1 MTPAR
6 IWPVLAISGVVGGLC
21 GAGLGATWQD
31 VIEPA
36 QVLAGVVHYQ
46 SGDPLLLYSTRTWTL
61 LHQVT
66 ALAISAGVTEWWLT
80 IVWSGLVGALAFQA
94 LALTTLAMGASPII
108 AMLTPVLLWASGAA
122 SLSGNYPVRL
132 LGFPH
137 TYGLVAHPLL
147 LLVVG
152 LLAVRR
158 DRAAAF
164 LLGLFPAIHVVVGL
178 WAWLIVGASGIQF
191 REHWSEH
198 WSERAGPVAR
208 WWLAGVA
215 IAVVSAVVHV
225 TWFVGTTPQATE
237 YTDVMM
243 RGVLKYWESHRTPI
257 EWFSAEPLRIILLPL
272 ALVLYQRWLGAHLP
286 IEARILARSFAIVV
300 VIVCVADWIVR
311 LVPEHLGW
319 MVARVMPRRL
329 LALPALGGMAWII
342 GVATSSRVPAA
353 VRFGSQAAF
362 ASIALVVLPLVA
374 DPSGLGATML
384 QLGDTVFENWTIVA
398 AVVVGIGVTALLAG
412 SLASAKWQQW
422 SAGWPDRI
430 SRQAFVTLLVMLAIA
445 ATAQAVASARS
456 NLDAVTDSHSDP
468 VFAAVAAR
476 PGLLLTAWNLHL
488 IQAPTRRPIL
498 LDVAALDGLIYVPA
512 AAERTDHILRQIYG
526 MALGEPPQSPE
537 ALWGRRS
544 VIEWQ
549 VIADEFHVTDVLTP
563 ASWVLQLPQVVRDDD
578 LVLWSIPARRD
589 EPR

>member
-1 MTPAR
+1 
-6 IWPVLAISGVVGGLC
+6 LGGLC
-21 GAGLGATWQD
+21 GASLGATWQD

-46 SGDPLLLYSTRTWTL
+46 PGDPLFLYSTRTWTL

-80 IVWSGLVGALAFQA
+80 IVWSGLVGALSFQA
-94 LALTTLAMGASPII
+94 LALTTLAMGASPVI

-137 TYGLVAHPLL
+137 TYGLVSHPLL

-152 LLAVRR
+152 LLAVKR

-164 LLGLFPAIHVVVGL
+164 LLGVFPSIHVVVGL
-178 WAWLIVGASGIQF
+178 WAWLIVGLLGVKLRAHGP
-191 REHWSEH
+191 
-198 WSERAGPVAR
+198 ERAGPFVR
-208 WWLAGVA
+208 WWLAGLA
-215 IAVVSAVVHV
+215 ITLVSAIVHV
-225 TWFVGTTPQATE
+225 SWFAGAMPSATE
-237 YTDVMM
+237 YTDAVM
-243 RGVLKYWESHRTPI
+243 RGVLQYWESHRTPI
-257 EWFSAEPLRIILLPL
+257 EWFSAEPLRIIALPV
-272 ALVLYQRWLGAHLP
+272 ALVLYQRWLGPHIPL
-286 IEARILARSFAIVV
+286 EARILARSFVVVV

-329 LALPALGGMAWII
+329 LALPALGGMAWVI

-353 VRFGSQAAF
+353 VRFVSQVAF
-362 ASIALVVLPLVA
+362 ASIAVVVLPLVA

-384 QLGDTVFENWTIVA
+384 QLGDTLFESWTLVA
-398 AVVVGIGVTALLAG
+398 AVVVGIGVTALVSG
-412 SLASAKWQQW
+412 SLAPARWQHW

-430 SRQAFVTLLVMLAIA
+430 SRQAFVTLLVALTIG
-445 ATAQAVASARS
+445 ATAQALASARS
-456 NLDAVTDSHSDP
+456 NLNAVKDSHSDP

-512 AAERTDHILRQIYG
+512 AAERSDHILRQIYG
-526 MALGEPPQSPE
+526 MALTEPPRSPE
-537 ALWGRRS
+537 LLWGRRS

-549 VIADEFHVTDVLTP
+549 VIAEEFHVTDVLTP
-563 ASWVLQLPQVVRDDD
+563 ASWVLQLPQVVRNED
-578 LVLWSIPARRD
+578 LVLWSIPAPRD
-589 EPR
+589 ERR

>member
-6 IWPVLAISGVVGGLC
+6 IWPVLAISGVVGGVC
-21 GAGLGATWQD
+21 GVGLGATWQD

-36 QVLAGVVHYQ
+36 QVLAGVVQYQ
-46 SGDPLLLYSTRTWTL
+46 PGDPLLLYSTRTWTL

-80 IVWSGLVGALAFQA
+80 IIWSGLVGALAFQA
-94 LALTTLAMGASPII
+94 LALTTLAMGASPLV

-122 SLSGNYPVRL
+122 SVSGNYPVRL

-164 LLGLFPAIHVVVGL
+164 LLGLFPAIHIVVGL

-191 REHWSEH
+191 RWHWA
-198 WSERAGPVAR
+198 ERARPVAR
-208 WWLAGVA
+208 WWLAGVVF
-215 IAVVSAVVHV
+215 AVVSAVVHV
-225 TWFVGTTPQATE
+225 TWFVGTTPPATE
-237 YTDVMM
+237 YTDAMM
-243 RGVLKYWESHRTPI
+243 RGVLQYWESHRTPI
-257 EWFSAEPLRIILLPL
+257 EWFSTEPLRIILLPL
-272 ALVLYQRWLGAHLP
+272 ALVLYQRWLGARVP

-353 VRFGSQAAF
+353 VRFVSQVAF

-374 DPSGLGATML
+374 DPSGVGAALL
-384 QLGDTVFENWTIVA
+384 QWGATVFENWTVVA
-398 AVVVGIGVTALLAG
+398 AVVVATGVAALLVG
-412 SLASAKWQQW
+412 SLASVRWQQW

-430 SRQAFVTLLVMLAIA
+430 SRQVFVALLAALAIA
-445 ATAQAVASARS
+445 ATVQAVASARS
-456 NLDAVTDSHSDP
+456 ILNAVKDSHSDP

-476 PGLLLTAWNLHL
+476 PGLLLTTWDLHL

-498 LDVAALDGLIYVPA
+498 IDVAALDGLIYVPA
-512 AAERTDHILRQIYG
+512 AADRSDHILRQIYG
-526 MALGEPPQSPE
+526 MALGEPPESHE
-537 ALWGRRS
+537 VLWGRRS
-544 VIEWQ
+544 VTEWQ
-549 VIADEFHVTDVLTP
+549 AIADEFHVTDVLTP
-563 ASWVLQLPQVVRDDD
+563 ASWVLQLPQVVRNGE
-578 LVLWSIPARRD
+578 LVLWSIPVR
-589 EPR
+589 